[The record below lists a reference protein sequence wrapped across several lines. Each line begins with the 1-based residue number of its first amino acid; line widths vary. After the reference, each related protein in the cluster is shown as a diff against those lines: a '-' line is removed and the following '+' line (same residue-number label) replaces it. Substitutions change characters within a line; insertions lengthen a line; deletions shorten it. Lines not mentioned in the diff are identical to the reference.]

1 MAAKHDLE
9 NLLNG
14 QLAVLLTGAGVDAQA
29 EVKQGNRRLDILAD
43 VDGLRV
49 VLEAETGYGKR
60 RQAVKDADA
69 RLKQNLTVIAF
80 AVCYPDGAT
89 VAELAN
95 AELQWSVRTS
105 ADAEWSDGDWSQG
118 NVLDLCQAVR
128 LAPVRFDDVDG
139 AAKILSQGLDAGA
152 QRLTRPQRRALA
164 RALNLPD
171 LKTKTKKT
179 DGYFTAAKRGLLVV
193 ATAMLFHQRV
203 LEHLPDERPE
213 HWSGEWPPK
222 TAAACSLNRVTAI
235 QDFDQAWEAILAVDY
250 RPVFATAREALAA
263 LPANVDAGHMVQA
276 LARVVEQVARL
287 VSGMRHDLLGRI
299 FHRVLDTAR
308 YDGSFYTST
317 AAATL
322 LANLA
327 IRADDRDWSDADA
340 VSEMRIC
347 DPACGTGTLLM
358 AAARRI
364 HDLREHAGKGDLE
377 DETLLA
383 EALVEDVLWGYDINI
398 SATHM
403 AASALGMLS
412 PKTSFRNMNIHIPKF
427 GIDERPRVGSLELLD
442 NQMELDNMPGSVRQV
457 ESGTSQSA
465 EQPKDI
471 DLVIMNP
478 PFTRDSLRYD
488 QFTRKEELKLKER
501 EKEVVG
507 RHHHSEA
514 VHLSGGSSVFLV
526 LAEHLAHSR
535 RGSLASVIPTVSCT
549 APSGAG
555 ARRLLARRFHI
566 ETIVSSHDPERIFMS
581 ENTKIGEVLI
591 VGRRW
596 SSEEEKPPTR
606 FVNLAVN
613 PNSGIDAQGLAQRL
627 ESGAEGD
634 FTIQHVKAERIAKG
648 DWNAVNFL
656 SPFLVGAYRSL
667 AEDQSIALT
676 SMSNIAEVGP
686 AGRRIRDAYTKSD
699 VPTASGR
706 RALWEHKTDVT
717 QAMRAKTDKFI
728 EPKKSKQLLADK
740 YWQQRSRLLLPHRLW
755 LPLARVCAVA
765 LDQSTV
771 GSIWTPC
778 RPHDES
784 ESTAKA
790 LAVYLNSSIGVL
802 SLLGGRDNRK
812 PSYPQFSLDTLR
824 SLQVPN
830 FNQLTTEARDA
841 LATTYDWRQDDI
853 LLPLPEMDD
862 DPVRKQLDEAVTAAL
877 GLDADWVAQVRLA
890 LSEEPSITN
899 RRFGT

>member
-1 MAAKHDLE
+1 MAATHDLE

-14 QLAVLLTGAGVDAQA
+14 QLADLLNEAGIPAQA

-49 VLEAETGYGKR
+49 VLEAEAGHSKR
-60 RQAVKDADA
+60 NEAIKDADA

-89 VAELAN
+89 VAELVN
-95 AELQWSVRTS
+95 AELQWTVRTS

-152 QRLTRPQRRALA
+152 QRLTMPQRRALA

-203 LEHLPDERPE
+203 LEHLPDECPE

-222 TAAACSLNRVTAI
+222 TAAACSLDRVTAI

-250 RPVFATAREALAA
+250 RPVFSTAREALAA
-263 LPANVDAGHMVQA
+263 LPANVDAGHLIQA
-276 LARVVEQVARL
+276 LAKVVEQVARL

-383 EALVEDVLWGYDINI
+383 ESLVEDVLWGYDINI

-412 PKTSFRNMNIHIPKF
+412 PKTQARDFNIVETTL
-427 GIDERPRVGSLELLD
+427 GVRD
-442 NQMELDNMPGSVRQV
+442 GSVYLGSIALLQRMPRLFGEGSARQI
-457 ESGTSQSA
+457 EENIGM
-465 EQPKDI
+465 PDKIPDPM

-478 PFTRDSLRYD
+478 PFTRDSLRHD
-488 QFTRKEELKLKER
+488 QFSTAEERTIKQA
-501 EKEVVG
+501 EKRLLDG
-507 RHHHSEA
+507 QPYRRAARLHS
-514 VHLSGGSSVFLV
+514 SGGMFTV
-526 LAEHLAHSR
+526 LAERMLKSDKGTISLILPTVVPTAPGNLEMR
-535 RGSLASVIPTVSCT
+535 TFLASQ
-549 APSGAG
+549 
-555 ARRLLARRFHI
+555 FHI
-566 ETIVSSHDPERIFMS
+566 ETVISSHDPERIFMS

-634 FTIQHVKAERIAKG
+634 FTVQHVKAERIAKG

-656 SPFLVGAYRSL
+656 SPFLVGAYRLL
-667 AEDQSIALT
+667 AEDQSVALT

-686 AGRRIRDAYTKSD
+686 AGQRIRDAYTKSD

-706 RALWEHKTDVT
+706 RALWKHKTDVT
-717 QAMRAKTDKFI
+717 QALRAKTDKFI
-728 EPKKSKQLLADK
+728 EPKKSKKSLADK
-740 YWQQRSRLLLPHRLW
+740 YWQQRSRFLLPHRLR
-755 LPLARVCAVA
+755 LNTARVAAVV
-765 LDQSTV
+765 LDQRAV

-778 RPHDES
+778 SPQDQS

-790 LAVYLNSSIGVL
+790 LAVYLNSSIGIL
-802 SLLGGRDNRK
+802 SLLGGRDNRV

-830 FNQLTTEARDA
+830 FNQLATEARDA
-841 LATTYDWRQDDI
+841 LATTYDWRQDGI